1 MVSNSYRGEFG
12 REPTGVESVRWRDFG
27 ASGMH
32 LPRRAW
38 METESRL
45 CGWPEIANPSSSR
58 PAAANTDCCT
68 HQPHFLPQIRP
79 FSSSPDSRRCSI
91 RGRPGNRSKCCPF
104 SLLILTAIPR
114 EAISSFS
121 LKCSPSPSPPT
132 FCTTGSFPFCRSPL
146 KSHQLRDGF
155 PETLTDG
162 SFLYCVLIEFPSST
176 AVTLKKKK
184 KKEETLAFL
193 KKSVYLF

>member
-104 SLLILTAIPR
+104 SRLILTAIPR

-155 PETLTDG
+155 PETNRW
-162 SFLYCVLIEFPSST
+162 FFPILCS
-176 AVTLKKKK
+176 
-184 KKEETLAFL
+184 
-193 KKSVYLF
+193 